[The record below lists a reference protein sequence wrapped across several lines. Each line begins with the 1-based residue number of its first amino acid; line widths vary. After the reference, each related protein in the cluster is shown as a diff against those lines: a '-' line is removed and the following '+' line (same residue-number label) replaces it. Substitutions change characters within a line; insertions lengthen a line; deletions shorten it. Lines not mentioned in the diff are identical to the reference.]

1 MPHKK
6 ACCSISRQVISDEK
20 IPQYHNQ
27 NIEIAPEKHM
37 EDMIYIQGGIFSM
50 GTNDAEGYPADGEG
64 PVREIEVSSFYIDQY
79 AVTNRQFKSFIDATG
94 YQTDAEQYGWSFV
107 FHHFVSEDTLA
118 KVNQYVQGTPWWLVV
133 EGAAWNHPEGPDS
146 SIVKRMDHP
155 VVHISWNDAKAY
167 CNWANKRL
175 PTEAEWEF
183 AARGGLHQQTYPWGN
198 EFMPNGTH
206 YCNTWQGKFPN
217 ENEGTDGY
225 LGTAPVKTYPSNG
238 YGLYQM
244 VGNVWEWCSDWFSNQ
259 SNRLQ
264 EKKDPA
270 GPLRGESKVMRG
282 GSYLCH
288 RSYCNRYRVAARTSN
303 TTDSSTGNLG
313 FRCVTDVS

>member
-1 MPHKK
+1 MTHKK
-6 ACCSISRQVISDEK
+6 ACCSISRQMVSDDK
-20 IPQYHNQ
+20 TAQHHIRSQ
-27 NIEIAPEKHM
+27 EIAPEKRV
-37 EDMIYIQGGIFSM
+37 ENMIYIQGGIFSM

-64 PVREIEVSSFYIDQY
+64 PVREIEVSSFYIDPF

-107 FHHFVSEDTLA
+107 FHQFVSKDTLA

-133 EGAAWNHPEGPDS
+133 EGAAWDHPEGPDS
-146 SIVKRMDHP
+146 SITKRMDHP
-155 VVHISWNDAKAY
+155 VVHISWNDATAY

-206 YCNTWQGKFPN
+206 YCNTWQGSFPN
-217 ENEGTDGY
+217 KNEGTDGY

-259 SNRLQ
+259 SNRLK
-264 EKKDPA
+264 EKKNPT
-270 GPLRGESKVMRG
+270 GPFKGESKVMRG

-288 RSYCNRYRVAARTSN
+288 HSYCNRYRVAARTSN

-313 FRCVTDVS
+313 FRCVS